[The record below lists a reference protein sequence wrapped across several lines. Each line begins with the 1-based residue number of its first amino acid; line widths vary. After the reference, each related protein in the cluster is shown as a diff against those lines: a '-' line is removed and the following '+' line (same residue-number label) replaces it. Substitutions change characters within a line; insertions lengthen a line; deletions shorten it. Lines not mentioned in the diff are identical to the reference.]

1 VIHAVSLGVSRLTH
15 SIVNDE
21 KALLQRVQTLLE
33 EEPYISPPSEADI
46 VKDLLR
52 IRDEINHTKDED
64 RGSLMAQ
71 YHQQIY
77 ILEQLRAA
85 RDKEDVDPDCP
96 YFAHLRLKEK
106 GQERDLC
113 LGKAT
118 RIQRGVRIIDWRNAP
133 ISKVFYRYQQGEFYE
148 EEFGDRTLS
157 GEVIARRTVTIQ
169 RGELRRIDAPEG
181 TFVENESGWEVLER
195 EPPRLAGGAGAT
207 LQAHGADHA
216 SERRLGTD
224 LQGSRRRQDK
234 RLPDIAGLIDVDQFD
249 LITKPSSGFVVIR
262 GTAGSG
268 KTTIALHRIAY
279 LCYNDPGLNSNRTL
293 FLVFS
298 KALRD
303 YVSHVLPSLGIERVR
318 VQAFP
323 DWLEQQLRAHFP
335 MLPKGRTELTP
346 AAVVRLKLHPALMVA
361 LERQVQNVSGPGNA
375 HQAIDDW
382 ASILTQKER
391 LASLFREFDP
401 GAFSDR
407 ELETVTTWCRERYD
421 ELLAWWD
428 DKEENDCQ
436 LEHEDAALLLRAW
449 QLRVGPLRFRKKR
462 NLTYRHVALDE
473 VQDFSPLEVRVLLEC
488 LDNRQSITLA
498 GDTQQHVMKD
508 AGFTDWSSFFKHLG
522 VPGTSVS
529 TLRVAYRSSREV
541 VSFALKL
548 LGDLREDDSPPITVR
563 SGPPVELFR
572 FTDHGACVAFL
583 ADVLKTL
590 LSQEPLAS
598 IVLITPSLRVS
609 SVYHQGLQRAEVP
622 ALRQVRD
629 MDFSFRPGVELT
641 EITEVKGLEFDY
653 VILVEASAQS
663 YPDTPANRRF
673 LHVGATRAVHQ
684 LWLTSVETPS
694 SIIRECLDP

>member
-1 VIHAVSLGVSRLTH
+1 MDNT
-15 SIVNDE
+15 IVNDE

-33 EEPYISPPSEADI
+33 EEPYISPPSEAEI
-46 VKDLLR
+46 VRDLLR

-64 RGSLMAQ
+64 RGALMAQ
-71 YHQQIY
+71 YHQQIN
-77 ILEQLRAA
+77 ILEQLRSA

-96 YFAHLRLKEK
+96 YFAHLRLREK
-106 GQERDLC
+106 GRERDLC

-118 RIQRGVRIIDWRNAP
+118 RIQRGIRIIDWRNAP
-133 ISKVFYRYQQGEFYE
+133 ISKVFYRYQQGEIYE
-148 EEFGDRTLS
+148 EEFGDRTLT
-157 GEVIARRTVTIQ
+157 GEVVARRTVTIK
-169 RGELRRIDAPEG
+169 RGHLQRIDAPEG
-181 TFVENESGWEVLER
+181 TFVENKQGWEVLER

-207 LQAHGADHA
+207 LQAHGAEHGA
-216 SERRLGTD
+216 ERRLGTD

-234 RLPDIAGLIDVDQFD
+234 RLPDIAGLIDVDQFE

-279 LCYNDPGLNSNRTL
+279 LCYNDPGINSDRTL

-323 DWLEQQLRAHFP
+323 DWLEQQLRAHYP
-335 MLPKGRTELTP
+335 MLPKGRTDMVP
-346 AAVVRLKLHPALMVA
+346 AAVVRLKLHPALMIA
-361 LERQVQNVSGPGNA
+361 LERQVQTVSGPANA

-391 LASLFREFDP
+391 LAGLFREFDP
-401 GAFSDR
+401 GAFSDS
-407 ELETVTTWCRERYD
+407 ELERATTWCRERYD

-428 DKEENDCQ
+428 DKEENECH
-436 LEHEDAALLLRAW
+436 LEHEDAPLLLRAW

-462 NLTYRHVALDE
+462 NLKYRHVALDE
-473 VQDFSPLEVRVLLEC
+473 VQDFSPLEVRVLLDC
-488 LDNRQSITLA
+488 LDHRQSITLA

-508 AGFTDWSSFFKHLG
+508 AGFTDWSSFFEHLG
-522 VPGTSVS
+522 VAGTSVS

-541 VSFALKL
+541 VNFALDL
-548 LGDLREDDSPPITVR
+548 LGDLREDDTPPLTVR

-590 LSQEPLAS
+590 MTQEPLAS
-598 IVLITPSLRVS
+598 IALITPSLRVTEL
-609 SVYHQGLQRAEVP
+609 YHRGLQRAEVP
-622 ALRQVRD
+622 SLHQVQD
-629 MDFSFRPGVELT
+629 MNYSFRPGVEVT

-653 VILVEASAQS
+653 VILLEASAQS
-663 YPDTPANRRF
+663 YSDTPANRRL

-684 LWLTSVETPS
+684 LWLTSVAEPS
-694 SIIRECLDP
+694 SIIRECIEP